1 MVVFVSGAC
10 ALTESRPVR
19 AVYARDLPPCF
30 FRVCLLSLRVHPS
43 GPFTSFRRFARV
55 SASHALSRAP
65 LRRFAS
71 PSPPSLQSVEY
82 TVRPAVP
89 LTHDATQLAH
99 VTRRSGYIVHTIQAV
114 AYRHSS
120 QSKRGHS
127 THVLD

>member
-65 LRRFAS
+65 LWRFAS
-71 PSPPSLQSVEY
+71 PSPPSLQSY
-82 TVRPAVP
+82 RRPTVRSSVAAPATILSRVALARCPSLAKYATFRFRVP
-89 LTHDATQLAH
+89 
-99 VTRRSGYIVHTIQAV
+99 RRFT
-114 AYRHSS
+114 SS
-120 QSKRGHS
+120 Y
-127 THVLD
+127 V